1 MNSQP
6 RGMDSLG
13 AFLCVS
19 LLAHAALLMALGLF
33 ALPLPTQWLGA
44 ILGAK
49 KSGAEVFLRHEQL
62 PLGLGSRDVGNP
74 KLLRA
79 PGGEWSVGSESPS
92 HHSPSQGDQRSQAEL
107 WEPKNQIGWNEALL
121 SSIFPS
127 GRQSGFL
134 GQSLPAGDPM
144 GKLPPSFE
152 WDMRRQ
158 SVQSLLVS
166 QLDYMRTTFQ
176 MEEGLTCAVDRFK
189 VSCSPADAG
198 LSAFLSARFAQL
210 HLIDPSLK
218 SMNFSSHGKGDWTVD
233 IGD

>member
-1 MNSQP
+1 MSSQP
-6 RGMDSLG
+6 RGVDSLG

-19 LLAHAALLMALGLF
+19 LLAHAGLLLAPWFFDM
-33 ALPLPTQWLGA
+33 PIHPKWLGA
-44 ILGAK
+44 IWGAK
-49 KSGAEVFLRHEQL
+49 KAGVEVFLRHEPL
-62 PLGLGSRDVGNP
+62 PPGPGPTDVGHT

-79 PGGEWSVGSESPS
+79 PGGEWSVGSDTPS
-92 HHSPSQGDQRSQAEL
+92 HHPPSQGDQRPQVEL
-107 WEPKNQIGWNEALL
+107 GENQNQIGWNEALL

-134 GQSLPAGDPM
+134 GQSLPAGDPT

-176 MEEGLTCAVDRFK
+176 LEEGLTCAVDRFK

-198 LSAFLSARFAQL
+198 LSAFLSARFTQL

-218 SMNFSSHGKGDWTVD
+218 SMKFSSHGKGDWTVD

>member
-62 PLGLGSRDVGNP
+62 PLGHGPADVGRP

-79 PGGEWSVGSESPS
+79 LGGEWSVGSDSPS
-92 HHSPSQGDQRSQAEL
+92 HPSPYQGDQRSQAEPG
-107 WEPKNQIGWNEALL
+107 ESKNQIGWNEALL